1 MAGKKD
7 EGTRHILISAE
18 LHSRYKAACARE
30 ARAMQEVTEEL
41 VLRWV
46 EKQEKKAGRQ

>member
-7 EGTRHILISAE
+7 GGTKQVLIGKD
-18 LHSRYKAACARE
+18 LHSRLKAACAKEDRSI
-30 ARAMQEVTEEL
+30 RDVTEEL

-46 EKQEKKAGRQ
+46 EKQEKKAR